1 MKLVF
6 LDAKTLGDVDLSKFS
21 EFGEVEIYQ
30 ATDKDETLNRV
41 KSADI
46 VFTNKVV
53 IDKDIIDKS
62 NIKIIQIMATG
73 MNNVDL
79 EYAKQKGIIVKNV
92 AGYSTDSV
100 AQLTFAFVLEFMNK
114 IRYFNDYVNNE
125 YADSEI
131 FTHIINWNEL
141 NAKKW
146 GIIGLGNIGKK
157 VAKIAD
163 AFGCEVSY
171 YSTSGKNS
179 DSNYKRVEL
188 EILLKNSDI
197 ISIHSPL
204 NKDTENLLNKNN
216 LYLIKK
222 GAILLNLGRG
232 GIVHEKDLADIIDE
246 KGFFAGFDVFTK
258 EPIDKNN
265 PLLKCKN
272 VLFTPHIAWASVEAR
287 DKLVE
292 LAYENISSL
301 LNKD

>member
-30 ATDKDETLNRV
+30 TTKKEETLDRIKN
-41 KSADI
+41 ADI

-53 IDKDIIDKS
+53 IDKEIMDKS
-62 NIKIIQIMATG
+62 KIKIIQIMATG

-92 AGYSTDSV
+92 AGYSTNAV
-100 AQLTFAFVLEFMNK
+100 AQLTFAFVLEIMNK
-114 IRYFNDYVNNE
+114 VRYFNEYVNNE
-125 YADSEI
+125 YSNSEI
-131 FTHIINWNEL
+131 FTHIINWSEL

-146 GIIGLGNIGKK
+146 GIIGLGAIGKK
-157 VAKIAD
+157 VAEIAT

-179 DSNYKRVEL
+179 NSKYKRVDL
-188 EILLKNSDI
+188 ETLLKYSDI
-197 ISIHSPL
+197 ISIHAPL
-204 NKDTENLLNKNN
+204 NQDTENLLNKNN
-216 LYLIKK
+216 LHLIKK
-222 GAILLNLGRG
+222 GAMLLNLGRG

-258 EPIDKNN
+258 EPIDKEN

-272 VLFTPHIAWASVEAR
+272 ILLTPHIAWASVEAR
-287 DKLVE
+287 EKLVQ
-292 LAYENISSL
+292 LAYGNISSL
-301 LNKD
+301 LNID

>member
-21 EFGEVEIYQ
+21 KFGEVKIYQ
-30 ATDKDETLNRV
+30 TTDKDETLSRI
-41 KSADI
+41 KDADI

-53 IDKDIIDKS
+53 IDKDIMDKS

-79 EYAKQKGIIVKNV
+79 EYAEQKGIIVKNV
-92 AGYSTDSV
+92 EGYSTDSV
-100 AQLTFAFVLEFMNK
+100 VQLTFAFVLEFMNK
-114 IRYFNDYVNNE
+114 VRYFNEYVNNE
-125 YADSEI
+125 YSNSEI
-131 FTHIINWNEL
+131 FTHIINWSEL

-146 GIIGLGNIGKK
+146 GIIGLGAIGKK
-157 VAKIAD
+157 VAEIAT

-179 DSNYKRVEL
+179 NSKYKRVDL
-188 EILLKNSDI
+188 ETLLKYSDI
-197 ISIHSPL
+197 ISIHAPL
-204 NKDTENLLNKNN
+204 NQDTENLLNKNN
-216 LYLIKK
+216 LHLIKK
-222 GAILLNLGRG
+222 GAMLLNLGRG

-258 EPIDKNN
+258 EPIDKEN

-272 VLFTPHIAWASVEAR
+272 ILLTPHIAWASVEAR
-287 DKLVE
+287 EKLVQ
-292 LAYENISSL
+292 LAYGNISSL
-301 LNKD
+301 LNID